1 MLVNNWA
8 NLGSAQV
15 ADTTNIFIEMR
26 LFIIYLASTF
36 FVLYNFNN
44 TNKHN

>member
-1 MLVNNWA
+1 MLVDNFT
-8 NLGSAQV
+8 NLDSASV
-15 ADTTNIFIEMR
+15 DARTNIFIEMR

-44 TNKHN
+44 KK